1 MNGKKETPILL
12 SIFLLGSEPDIIS
25 KNRGKQDA
33 QTDEIV
39 RKYDLDSSSK
49 CLVRRDKDLLAINTH
64 DVDVFVIFPYTLQR
78 FAPLIY
84 LAETK
89 KPIIVVGEEDTFQNA
104 LETYDYLSDHQN
116 VQLVY
121 SPRELEKKIKA
132 LQAAKWLNN
141 IKVCVFDA
149 GKWELEGIVWQKN
162 LLFQGK
168 LNTQNVDMQKF
179 LETCK
184 SVDQSKAERL
194 AGQWMKDARVLEPSF
209 EDVVVTARIYL
220 AMKSMM
226 EEMNANAAYVLWCG
240 QFTKPLNAKM
250 CFALAKLADDGIPV
264 GCWRGGNL
272 LPMLILHSVSNKP
285 VFTPE
290 ARSHDGKTITL
301 KHCFAP
307 GIIAS
312 TTYTLRRWRN
322 MKGTVTGYCQLP
334 KSEITLANC
343 TVGDKIVITK
353 GKVVD
358 CKDLGN
364 KDCRITIWVEVE
376 NEETMHKFVG
386 REFAMVYGD
395 YEKAA
400 KELARSLGIRV
411 L

>member
-1 MNGKKETPILL
+1 LRGKNRTTTLL
-12 SIFLLGSEPDIIS
+12 PIFLLGSEPDIIS
-25 KNRGKQDA
+25 KNKVKQDT
-33 QTDEIV
+33 QTDGIAK
-39 RKYDLDSSSK
+39 KYSLDSSSK
-49 CLVRRDKDLLAINTH
+49 CLIRKDEDLLAINIH
-64 DVDVFVIFPYTLQR
+64 NKCGFVIFPYTLQR

-89 KPIIVVGEEDTFQNA
+89 KPVIIVSEQETFQNA
-104 LETYDYLSDHQN
+104 LEAYDYLSDHEN
-116 VQLVY
+116 VQLVH
-121 SPRELEKKIKA
+121 SSQELETKIKA
-132 LQAAKWLNN
+132 LEAAKWLDN

-149 GKWELEGIVWQKN
+149 GRWELEGIAWQRN

-168 LNTQNVDMQKF
+168 LNTQSVDVEKL

-184 SVDQSKAERL
+184 NADQSEAERL
-194 AGQWMKDARVLEPSF
+194 AKRWMREAEVLEPSL
-209 EDVVVTARIYL
+209 DDIVKTAYIYL

-226 EEMNANAAYVLWCG
+226 EEINANAAYVLWCG

-272 LPMLILHSVSNKP
+272 LPMLILSTVSKKP

-290 ARSHDGKTITL
+290 ALSHKGRTIAL

-307 GIIAS
+307 SKIGLCK
-312 TTYTLRRWRN
+312 YVLKRWRTMN
-322 MKGTVTGYCQLP
+322 GTVTGYCQLP
-334 KSEITLANC
+334 KGKVTLANSSI
-343 TVGDKIVITK
+343 GDRIVVTR

-358 CKDLGN
+358 CRDLGGQM
-364 KDCRITIWVEVE
+364 CRITVSVEVDK
-376 NEETMHKFVG
+376 EEVIHKFVG

-395 YEKAA
+395 YVEQA
-400 KELARSLGIRV
+400 EQVARDLGLRI